1 MLRLAKNIF
10 CTAKSMVA
18 TYPPWVWG
26 EGEED
31 QILAALKTDLG
42 DPGKVWLPPPSPMPM
57 VL

>member
-1 MLRLAKNIF
+1 
-10 CTAKSMVA
+10 MVA